1 MNAIVV
7 GYGMIGKERIKALQ
21 MLPDIWI
28 VGIVDPQNKKDAFA
42 NSIFVK
48 HIEDIPKEIINKT
61 DWVFVCTPHD
71 ETIEIVR
78 WALKN
83 KCNVLAEKPLGRN
96 LHEYLTLTCKPSFD
110 PQLKIHVGFNYRFY
124 KGVRQLLIDC
134 QNKLFGDLISVN
146 MVIGL
151 SNAPG
156 TEKTWRLDPEKAGSG
171 SIIYAGIHLI
181 DIAMLIGNGDLI
193 KMGFATSG
201 RFWKTGIEEEMH
213 ILAKDKNNTIYNIQS
228 SVDRW
233 RSTFRIEVN
242 GTEGYGIIEGRNKH
256 YGPQTY
262 IRGKKWGWQ
271 SGKSQRESEE
281 IVVSGYD
288 GEDSFYEET
297 KAVLFGCNDYPLP
310 ATHIDNLNALKF
322 IENGT

>member
-7 GYGMIGKERIKALQ
+7 GAGMIGKERIKVLNK
-21 MLPDIWI
+21 LG
-28 VGIVDPQNKKDAFA
+28 VNVLCIVDPTKPEKYEYKPVCPSTWAD
-42 NSIFVK
+42 SIE
-48 HIEDIPKEIINKT
+48 HCWEIDHA

-83 KCNVLAEKPLGRN
+83 KCNVLAEKPLGRTIDEFN
-96 LHEYLTLTCKPSFD
+96 SIFTYVPNKGKVCN
-110 PQLKIHVGFNYRFY
+110 VGFNYRFY

-146 MVIGL
+146 MVLGL

-242 GTEGYGIIEGRNKH
+242 GTEGYGIVEGRNKH